1 MVTLQAVGISTS
13 LYVGDT
19 AVPVCEE
26 DDDNEEDEQDEG
38 ILIENITV
46 DSTPCS
52 GKP

>member
-19 AVPVCEE
+19 AVPVYEE

-46 DSTPCS
+46 DSTPCI
-52 GKP
+52 